1 MRLNG
6 GAVSV
11 KDRGGQTLL
20 DVTGTQGLLTAQLA
34 MIDGTPGLSLATG
47 DGKVPAGLPRLSF
60 DKGNVAFADVTGNLM
75 AFDTVRDR
83 AVRVVVA
90 DDAGWA
96 DWLDRFR
103 VVLVLGAWGLVT
115 LVGVG
120 ALRFARGEYLVIFDA
135 EDQPEPDQLKK
146 VVVAFRKAS
155 PNTAC
160 IQCRLNYFNAN
171 ENWLTRMFTLDYSLW
186 FDFMLGGGPA
196 PLLVNVLMLSIAAS
210 LWVRMLGQGGPVC
223 AGADHGGA
231 AVLRTFSV
239 VDGRGG
245 HP

>member
-1 MRLNG
+1 MPAGPTGWTGSASFWCWVPG
-6 GAVSV
+6 GWSLWSVSV
-11 KDRGGQTLL
+11 
-20 DVTGTQGLLTAQLA
+20 
-34 MIDGTPGLSLATG
+34 PW
-47 DGKVPAGLPRLSF
+47 
-60 DKGNVAFADVTGNLM
+60 NY
-75 AFDTVRDR
+75 
-83 AVRVVVA
+83 
-90 DDAGWA
+90 
-96 DWLDRFR
+96 
-103 VVLVLGAWGLVT
+103 
-115 LVGVG
+115 
-120 ALRFARGEYLVIFDA
+120 ARGEYLVIFDA

-146 VVVAFRKAS
+146 VVVAFRKSS

-160 IQCRLNYFNAN
+160 IQCRLNHFNAN

-186 FDFMLGGGPA
+186 FDFMLGGVPA

>member
-1 MRLNG
+1 MRL
-6 GAVSV
+6 
-11 KDRGGQTLL
+11 
-20 DVTGTQGLLTAQLA
+20 
-34 MIDGTPGLSLATG
+34 IDGTPGLSLATG

-146 VVVAFRKAS
+146 VVVAFRKSS

-186 FDFMLGGGPA
+186 FDFMLGGVPA

-210 LWVRMLGQGGPVC
+210 LWVRMLGAGGTGLC
-223 AGADHGGA
+223 
-231 AVLRTFSV
+231 R
-239 VDGRGG
+239 R
-245 HP
+245 